1 MQATQNHVA
10 GQDSTILVAVEAVS
24 TGRFSDEQIGSAMLE
39 VLRSLLLSFAY
50 SAVTLDNIRVVIA
63 ITKPVATLAGQER
76 TLIRAQHHVLHV
88 PRENI
93 LQALLPIVWIV
104 SLTSRSISVLQLTSL
119 HSSVIQSIVP
129 KLIPISG
136 SEGEYQP
143 NTGQS
148 ECLDCEFDVS

>member
-1 MQATQNHVA
+1 M
-10 GQDSTILVAVEAVS
+10 
-24 TGRFSDEQIGSAMLE
+24 
-39 VLRSLLLSFAY
+39 LRSLLLSFAY
-50 SAVTLDNIRVVIA
+50 SAVTLENIRVLIPIA
-63 ITKPVATLAGQER
+63 IPVATLAGQER
-76 TLIRAQHHVLHV
+76 TLVRAQHHVLHV

-93 LQALLPIVWIV
+93 LWALLPIVWIV
-104 SLTSRSISVLQLTSL
+104 SLTSHSISVLQLTSL

-148 ECLDCEFDVS
+148 EGLDCAFDVS